1 MKKLDLQS
9 GGLKSKLILHVEKLV
24 FGLAIVLVVLF
35 VYLGTQQPSIDTS
48 PDDLV
53 RASDQ
58 ARTNIEKQ
66 TWAEVEDERWIPPEY
81 QTAATR
87 ASKPIPLAP
96 YETPSSF
103 RVRHK
108 ESIEKRPDP
117 DLLPLA
123 DLEVTPGFAPFAFL
137 SPQVAG
143 QPGMGMMREG
153 GSGMMSSGSGYEGYS
168 GGSYGS
174 EYGGGYGSGYGS
186 EMGGAVDPN
195 APPTLTPEQLL
206 QFGQARGGTGS
217 KIEGK
222 YFVAITGLAPLKK
235 QLDMYEAAFKDRANY
250 MEGRDYPRYVHFA
263 IERREQNPDGS
274 WGEWQK
280 SINVNQ
286 ERLIA
291 RHRWA
296 FMPDE
301 VAPPEYLDPTLS
313 FPMPPILLFNPGD
326 WGRHSTVPKYEP
338 REAGYGNE
346 GMMSEE
352 MEGIMLPEAG
362 GDLPG
367 DVPGLL
373 GPGGAMGAMGSEG
386 GGGYMGPYGRPGMMP
401 GMSGTG
407 TNITTPPPGMMRKPG
422 GSRSGGMS
430 ISGSEGGGYG
440 GGYSSGGYSGGTS
453 MFDAENKMFRFY
465 DTSVSPNKSYQ
476 YRVQLW
482 LEDPNNPQN
491 FQEAPPAR
499 ALEGGVLTRLK
510 PERDKITKFMQTQQG
525 GMMSP
530 RGQTTQTGP
539 QFKFWRTTEFSEPSA
554 TVRVPSSAEVLAGAV
569 DAGRTVY
576 NRNNQRQILRTA
588 EPNATVLAM
597 KWDPKADV
605 KALVTKELKEVTRGS
620 MVEYKGDLWV
630 LDPATYQFRKPYPL
644 DADKKDQ
651 EYTLNTGY
659 TVLDIRGGEDT
670 IGRYTDENNKRLKVP
685 GEILVLDDAGNIHIK
700 TELDE
705 VKEFA
710 KFNFSKP
717 EVKNTR
723 GGRSSDEGYGMEG
736 GSGYDDYGSEGRSR
750 RSRRGGE

>member
-24 FGLAIVLVVLF
+24 FGLAIVLVLLF
-35 VYLGTQQPSIDTS
+35 VYRGTQQPSIDTT
-48 PDDLV
+48 PEDLV

-58 ARTNIEKQ
+58 ARTNYEKQ
-66 TWAEVEDERWIPPEY
+66 TWEKVEEERWVPPEY

-117 DLLPLA
+117 TLLPLA
-123 DLEVTPGFAPFAFL
+123 DLEVKAGFAPFAFL
-137 SPQVAG
+137 SPQQAG
-143 QPGMGMMREG
+143 QGGMGMMREG
-153 GSGMMSSGSGYEGYS
+153 GPGMMPSGAEYDAYS
-168 GGSYGS
+168 
-174 EYGGGYGSGYGS
+174 GGGYGG
-186 EMGGAVDPN
+186 EMGMGMADAN

-206 QFGQARGGTGS
+206 EFGQARGGTGS

-274 WGEWQK
+274 WGEWEK

-338 REAGYGNE
+338 REQGYGMD
-346 GMMSEE
+346 GE
-352 MEGIMLPEAG
+352 MTGEMDGIMLPEAG

-367 DVPGLL
+367 DLPGIL
-373 GPGGAMGAMGSEG
+373 GPGGGMGGMNGMGSEG
-386 GGGYMGPYGRPGMMP
+386 SGGFMGPYGRPGRMGGP
-401 GMSGTG
+401 GGNNM
-407 TNITTPPPGMMRKPG
+407 NTPPPGMMLKPG
-422 GSRSGGMS
+422 GNRGGGMS
-430 ISGSEGGGYG
+430 MARGEGGGGYG
-440 GGYSSGGYSGGTS
+440 GATS

-465 DTSVSPNKSYQ
+465 DTSVVPNKNYQ

-510 PERDKITKFMQTQQG
+510 PERDKISKFMQSNQG
-525 GMMSP
+525 GMASP
-530 RGQTTQTGP
+530 RGQTTQNGP
-539 QFKFWRTTEFSEPSA
+539 QFKFWRTTDFSEPSS
-554 TVRVPSSAEVLAGAV
+554 TVRVPSSADVLAGSV

-576 NRNNQRQILRTA
+576 SRSNQRQILRTP

-597 KWDPKADV
+597 RWDPKTDV
-605 KALVTKELKEVTRGS
+605 KALVTKEMKEVTRGS
-620 MVEYKGDLWV
+620 MVEYKGDLWI
-630 LDPATYQFRKPYPL
+630 LDPATYQFRKPYPA

-651 EYTLNTGY
+651 EYVLKTGY
-659 TVLDIRGGEDT
+659 TLLDIRGGEDT
-670 IGRYTDENNKRLKVP
+670 IGRYTDDDNKRLKVP

-700 TELDE
+700 SELDE

-717 EVKNTR
+717 EVKIQR
-723 GGRSSDEGYGMEG
+723 GGRGSEDPYGMEG
-736 GSGYDDYGSEGRSR
+736 GSGYDDYGGSEGRG
-750 RSRRGGE
+750 RRGRGRGE

>member
-9 GGLKSKLILHVEKLV
+9 GGLKTKLILHVEKLV
-24 FGLAIVLVVLF
+24 FGLAIVLVLLF
-35 VYLGTQQPSIDTS
+35 VYRGTQQPSIDTT
-48 PDDLV
+48 PEDLV

-66 TWAEVEDERWIPPEY
+66 TWNEVEEERWVPPEY

-87 ASKPIPLAP
+87 AGKPIPLAP

-117 DLLPLA
+117 TLLPLT
-123 DLEVTPGFAPFAFL
+123 DIEVTPGFAPFAFL
-137 SPQVAG
+137 SPQQAG
-143 QPGMGMMREG
+143 QPGMIREG
-153 GSGMMSSGSGYEGYS
+153 GPGMMPS
-168 GGSYGS
+168 GS
-174 EYGGGYGSGYGS
+174 EYDGYAGSGYGS
-186 EMGGAVDPN
+186 EMGMVDAN

-206 QFGQARGGTGS
+206 EFGQARGGTGS

-263 IERREQNPDGS
+263 IERREQKPDGS
-274 WGEWQK
+274 WGEWEK

-296 FMPDE
+296 FIPDE

-326 WGRHSTVPKYEP
+326 WGRHSSVPKYEP
-338 REAGYGNE
+338 REQGYGSE

-352 MEGIMLPEAG
+352 MEMLLPEAG

-367 DVPGLL
+367 DLPGLM
-373 GPGGAMGAMGSEG
+373 GPGGAMGMGSEG
-386 GGGYMGPYGRPGMMP
+386 SDGFMGPYGRPGRMP
-401 GMSGTG
+401 GIGG
-407 TNITTPPPGMMRKPG
+407 NNIMTPPKGMMRKPTG
-422 GSRSGGMS
+422 TQGGGMS
-430 ISGSEGGGYG
+430 ISRGEGSGYG
-440 GGYSSGGYSGGTS
+440 GATS

-465 DTSVSPNKSYQ
+465 DTSVVPNKNYQ

-491 FQEAPPAR
+491 YQEAPPAR
-499 ALEGGVLTRLK
+499 ALVGDVLTRLK
-510 PERDKITKFMQTQQG
+510 PERDKIMKYLQTQQG
-525 GMMSP
+525 GMVSP
-530 RGQTTQTGP
+530 RGQTTATGP

-554 TVRVPSSAEVLAGAV
+554 TVRVPSSADVLAGSV

-597 KWDPKADV
+597 KWDPKTDV

-620 MVEYKGDLWV
+620 MVEYKGDLWI

-651 EYTLNTGY
+651 EYVLKTGY
-659 TVLDIRGGEDT
+659 TLLDIRGGEDT
-670 IGRYTDENNKRLKVP
+670 VGRYTDENNKKLRVP

-700 TELDE
+700 SELEE

-717 EVKNTR
+717 EVKIPR
-723 GGRSSDEGYGMEG
+723 GGRGSEDPYGMEDSSGYGEYG
-736 GSGYDDYGSEGRSR
+736 GSDGRG
-750 RSRRGGE
+750 RRGRGRGE

>member
-1 MKKLDLQS
+1 MKKLDLQN
-9 GGLKSKLILHVEKLV
+9 GGLKSKLILHVEKLA
-24 FGLAIVLVVLF
+24 FGLAIVLVVAF
-35 VYLGTQQPSIDTS
+35 VYLGTKQQSIKTT
-48 PDDLV
+48 PGDLV
-53 RASDQ
+53 DASKNAQ
-58 ARTNIEKQ
+58 VNIEKQ
-66 TWAEVEDERWIPPEY
+66 TWADVEEERWVPPEY

-117 DLLPLA
+117 ALLPLT
-123 DLEVTPGFAPFAFL
+123 DLEVTSGFAPFAFL
-137 SPQVAG
+137 SPQQAG
-143 QPGMGMMREG
+143 QGGMMREG
-153 GSGMMSSGSGYEGYS
+153 GPGMMGGGSEYDSYS
-168 GGSYGS
+168 GGSYG
-174 EYGGGYGSGYGS
+174 G
-186 EMGGAVDPN
+186 EMGMADVN

-206 QFGQARGGTGS
+206 EFGQARGGTGS

-250 MEGRDYPRYVHFA
+250 VEGRDYPRYVHFA
-263 IERREQNPDGS
+263 IERREQNPDGT
-274 WGEWQK
+274 WGEWEK

-296 FMPDE
+296 FIPDE

-313 FPMPPILLFNPGD
+313 FPLPPILLFNPGE

-338 REAGYGNE
+338 REPGMMGE
-346 GMMSEE
+346 DMMSEE
-352 MEGIMLPEAG
+352 MGGIMLPEG
-362 GDLPG
+362 NGDLPG
-367 DVPGLL
+367 DLPGIL
-373 GPGGAMGAMGSEG
+373 GPGGAMGMRGEG
-386 GGGYMGPYGRPGMMP
+386 GAGFMGPYGRPGRMP
-401 GMSGTG
+401 GMGRNG
-407 TNITTPPPGMMRKPG
+407 NNMIAPPEGMMRKPTG
-422 GSRSGGMS
+422 NRGGGMS
-430 ISGSEGGGYG
+430 MSRGEGGGYG
-440 GGYSSGGYSGGTS
+440 GASS

-465 DTSVSPNKSYQ
+465 DTSVVPNKSYQ

-499 ALEGGVLTRLK
+499 ALEGDVLTRLK
-510 PERDKITKFMQTQQG
+510 PERDKIMKHMQTQQG
-525 GMMSP
+525 GMAGM
-530 RGQTTQTGP
+530 RGQSTQTGP
-539 QFKFWRTTEFSEPSA
+539 QFKFWRTTDFSEPSPS
-554 TVRVPSSAEVLAGAV
+554 VRIPSSAEVLAGSV

-576 NRNNQRQILRTA
+576 NRSNQRQILRTA

-620 MVEYKGDLWV
+620 MVEYEGDLWI
-630 LDPATYQFRKPYPL
+630 LDPATYQFRKPYPI
-644 DADKKDQ
+644 DADKKEQ
-651 EYTLNTGY
+651 TYTLKTGY
-659 TVLDIRGGEDT
+659 TLLDMRGGEDT
-670 IGRYTDENNKRLKVP
+670 VGRYTDENNKKLKVP

-700 TELDE
+700 SELDE

-717 EVKNTR
+717 EVKIPR
-723 GGRSSDEGYGMEG
+723 GGRNSDDPYSMEG
-736 GSGYDDYGSEGRSR
+736 GSGYDDYGGDGGG
-750 RSRRGGE
+750 RRGRRGRGE

>member
-24 FGLAIVLVVLF
+24 FGLAIVLVVVF
-35 VYLGTQQPSIDTS
+35 VYLGTQQKSIKTTPS
-48 PDDLV
+48 DLV
-53 RASDQ
+53 SASDS
-58 ARTNIEKQ
+58 ARTNIEQQ
-66 TWAEVEDERWIPPEY
+66 TWEKVAEERWVPPEY

-117 DLLPLA
+117 ALLPLA
-123 DLEVTPGFAPFAFL
+123 DLEVTTGFAPFAFL
-137 SPQVAG
+137 SPQQAG
-143 QPGMGMMREG
+143 QGGMGMREG
-153 GSGMMSSGSGYEGYS
+153 GPGMMPSGSEYDSYS
-168 GGSYGS
+168 GG
-174 EYGGGYGSGYGS
+174 GYGS
-186 EMGGAVDPN
+186 EMGMVDAN
-195 APPTLTPEQLL
+195 APPVLTPEQALE
-206 QFGQARGGTGS
+206 FGQPRGGTGS

-222 YFVAITGLAPLKK
+222 YFVAIMGLAPLKK
-235 QLDMYEAAFKDRANY
+235 QLDIYEAAFKDRANY

-263 IERREQNPDGS
+263 IERREQNPDGT
-274 WGEWQK
+274 WGEWEK

-296 FMPDE
+296 FLPDE

-338 REAGYGNE
+338 REQGYGGE
-346 GMMSEE
+346 GIMSEE
-352 MEGIMLPEAG
+352 MEGVMLPGAG

-367 DVPGLL
+367 DLPGFM
-373 GPGGAMGAMGSEG
+373 GPGGAMGSEG
-386 GGGYMGPYGRPGMMP
+386 SGGFMGPYGRPGRMP
-401 GMSGTG
+401 GMNGVG
-407 TNITTPPPGMMRKPG
+407 NNMTTPPPGMMRKPTG
-422 GSRSGGMS
+422 NRGGGMS
-430 ISGSEGGGYG
+430 IARGESGGGYG
-440 GGYSSGGYSGGTS
+440 GGSS

-465 DTSVSPNKSYQ
+465 DTSVVPNKSYQ

-491 FQEAPPAR
+491 IQEAPSAR
-499 ALEGGVLTRLK
+499 ALEGDVLTRLK
-510 PERDKITKFMQTQQG
+510 PERDKIMKHMQSQQG

-554 TVRVPSSAEVLAGAV
+554 TVRIPSSADVLAGSV

-576 NRNNQRQILRTA
+576 SRSNQRQILRTA
-588 EPNATVLAM
+588 EPNATVVAM
-597 KWDPKADV
+597 KWDPKTDV

-620 MVEYKGDLWV
+620 MVEYKGDLWI

-644 DADKKDQ
+644 QTDKKDQ
-651 EYTLNTGY
+651 EYVLKTGY
-659 TVLDIRGGEDT
+659 TLLDIRGGEDT
-670 IGRYTDENNKRLKVP
+670 VGRYTDENNKKLRVP

-700 TELDE
+700 SELEE

-717 EVKNTR
+717 EVKIPR
-723 GGRSSDEGYGMEG
+723 GGRGSEDPYSMEG
-736 GSGYDDYGSEGRSR
+736 GSGYDDYGGSEGRGR
-750 RSRRGGE
+750 RSRGRGE

>member
-24 FGLAIVLVVLF
+24 FGLAILLVVLF
-35 VYLGTQQPSIDTS
+35 VYLGTQQPSIDTK

-66 TWAEVEDERWIPPEY
+66 TWTEVEEERWVPPEY

-87 ASKPIPLAP
+87 AGKPIPLAP

-117 DLLPLA
+117 TLLPLT
-123 DLEVTPGFAPFAFL
+123 DIEVTPGFAPFAFL
-137 SPQVAG
+137 SPQQASQG
-143 QPGMGMMREG
+143 GLGMMREG
-153 GSGMMSSGSGYEGYS
+153 GPGMMPTGSEYDIYS
-168 GGSYGS
+168 GG
-174 EYGGGYGSGYGS
+174 GYGS
-186 EMGGAVDPN
+186 EMGMVDAN

-206 QFGQARGGTGS
+206 EFGQARGGTGS

-280 SINVNQ
+280 SINVTQ

-296 FMPDE
+296 FIPDE

-338 REAGYGNE
+338 REPGYND
-346 GMMSEE
+346 GMMTEDME
-352 MEGIMLPEAG
+352 MMLPEAG
-362 GDLPG
+362 GDLPS
-367 DVPGLL
+367 DLPGFM
-373 GPGGAMGAMGSEG
+373 GPDGGMGMGMGMGSEG
-386 GGGYMGPYGRPGMMP
+386 SGGFMGPYGRPGRMP
-401 GMSGTG
+401 GMGGVGS
-407 TNITTPPPGMMRKPG
+407 NITTPPEGMMLKPTGNRAG
-422 GSRSGGMS
+422 GGGMAM
-430 ISGSEGGGYG
+430 GEGGGYG
-440 GGYSSGGYSGGTS
+440 GGYGGTS

-465 DTSVSPNKSYQ
+465 DTSVVPNKSYQ

-525 GMMSP
+525 GGMVSP
-530 RGQTTQTGP
+530 RGQTGQTAP
-539 QFKFWRTTEFSEPSA
+539 QFKFWRTTDFSEPSA
-554 TVRVPSSAEVLAGAV
+554 TVRVPSSADVLAGAV

-597 KWDPKADV
+597 KWDPKTDV

-620 MVEYKGDLWV
+620 MVEYEGDLWI

-651 EYTLNTGY
+651 EYTLKTGY
-659 TVLDIRGGEDT
+659 TLLDIRGGEDT

-700 TELDE
+700 SELEE

-717 EVKNTR
+717 EVKIPR
-723 GGRSSDEGYGMEG
+723 GGRGGPEDPYGMES
-736 GSGYDDYGSEGRSR
+736 GSGYDEYGGEGRG
-750 RSRRGGE
+750 RRGRGRGE

>member
-1 MKKLDLQS
+1 MKKLDLQN

-24 FGLAIVLVVLF
+24 FGLAILLVLLF
-35 VYLGTQQPSIDTS
+35 VYRGTQQPSISTS

-66 TWAEVEDERWIPPEY
+66 TWDEVEDERWVAPEY
-81 QTAATR
+81 QTAASR

-117 DLLPLA
+117 TLLPLA
-123 DLEVTPGFAPFAFL
+123 SLEVKAGFAPFAFL
-137 SPQVAG
+137 SPQQAG
-143 QPGMGMMREG
+143 QG
-153 GSGMMSSGSGYEGYS
+153 GLGMMSEGGPGGMPLGSGYESYA
-168 GGSYGS
+168 GG
-174 EYGGGYGSGYGS
+174 GYGS
-186 EMGGAVDPN
+186 EMGMVDAN
-195 APPTLTPEQLL
+195 APPTLTPEQSMA
-206 QFGQARGGTGS
+206 FGQPRGGTGS

-235 QLDMYEAAFKDRANY
+235 QLDLFESAFKDRANY

-263 IERREQNPDGS
+263 IERREQKPDGS
-274 WGEWQK
+274 WGEWEK
-280 SINVNQ
+280 SINVTQ

-296 FMPDE
+296 FLPDE

-338 REAGYGNE
+338 REQGYGTD
-346 GMMSEE
+346 
-352 MEGIMLPEAG
+352 IMTEDMDNILLPQG
-362 GDLPG
+362 GSDLPS
-367 DVPGLL
+367 DVPNFM
-373 GPGGAMGAMGSEG
+373 GPGGAMGMGSEG
-386 GGGYMGPYGRPGMMP
+386 SGGFMGPYGRPGMVS
-401 GMSGTG
+401 GMGG
-407 TNITTPPPGMMRKPG
+407 IGGNNITTPPPGMMRKPG
-422 GSRSGGMS
+422 AGRSGGMS
-430 ISGSEGGGYG
+430 MARGESGGDYG
-440 GGYSSGGYSGGTS
+440 GFGGATS

-465 DTSVSPNKSYQ
+465 DTSVVPNKNYQ

-510 PERDKITKFMQTQQG
+510 PERDKITKYLQTQQG
-525 GMMSP
+525 GMANV

-539 QFKFWRTTEFSEPSA
+539 QFQFWRTTEFSEPSA
-554 TVRVPSSAEVLAGAV
+554 TVHVPSSADVLAGSV

-597 KWDPKADV
+597 RWDPKTDV
-605 KALVTKELKEVTRGS
+605 KALVTKELKEVARGS
-620 MVEYKGDLWV
+620 MVEYKGDLWI
-630 LDPATYQFRKPYPL
+630 LDPATYQFRKPYPM

-651 EYTLNTGY
+651 EYVLKTGY
-659 TVLDIRGGEDT
+659 TLLDIRGGEDT
-670 IGRYTDENNKRLKVP
+670 VGRYTDENNKKLKVP

-700 TELDE
+700 SELE
-705 VKEFA
+705 EIKEFA
-710 KFNFSKP
+710 KFNFAKP
-717 EVKNTR
+717 EVKLPR
-723 GGRSSDEGYGMEG
+723 GGRNPDDPYSMEG
-736 GSGYDDYGSEGRSR
+736 GSGYDEYSSGEGRR
-750 RSRRGGE
+750 PRGRGRGE

>member
-1 MKKLDLQS
+1 MKKLDLQG

-24 FGLAIVLVVLF
+24 FGLAILLVVAF
-35 VYLGTQQPSIDTS
+35 IYFGTQQESIDAT

-53 RASDQ
+53 RASEQ

-66 TWAEVEDERWIPPEY
+66 TWTEVEDDRWVPPEY

-87 ASKPIPLAP
+87 AGKPIPLAP

-117 DLLPLA
+117 VLLPLT
-123 DLEVTPGFAPFAFL
+123 DIEVTPGFAPFAFL
-137 SPQVAG
+137 SPQQAG
-143 QPGMGMMREG
+143 QNGMMREG
-153 GSGMMSSGSGYEGYS
+153 GSGMMAGPSDYE
-168 GGSYGS
+168 SYAG
-174 EYGGGYGSGYGS
+174 GYGS
-186 EMGGAVDPN
+186 EMGMANAD
-195 APPTLTPEQLL
+195 APPMLTPEQSLE
-206 QFGQARGGTGS
+206 FGQARGGTGS

-263 IERREQNPDGS
+263 IERREQNPDGT
-274 WGEWQK
+274 WGEWEK

-296 FMPDE
+296 FIPDE

-326 WGRHSTVPKYEP
+326 WGRHSSVPKYEP
-338 REAGYGNE
+338 QEQYGNE
-346 GMMSEE
+346 MMNEDAE
-352 MEGIMLPEAG
+352 QMLLPEAG

-367 DVPGLL
+367 DLPGLM
-373 GPGGAMGAMGSEG
+373 GRGGGMGDEG
-386 GGGYMGPYGRPGMMP
+386 GGFMGPYGRPGRMP

-407 TNITTPPPGMMRKPG
+407 SNTMTPPPGMMRKPSG
-422 GSRSGGMS
+422 NRGGGMS
-430 ISGSEGGGYG
+430 ISRGEGGGYG
-440 GGYSSGGYSGGTS
+440 GGSS

-465 DTSVSPNKSYQ
+465 DTSVVPNKSYQ

-491 FQEAPPAR
+491 IQEAPPAR
-499 ALEGGVLTRLK
+499 ALEGDVLTRLK
-510 PERDKITKFMQTQQG
+510 PERDKIMKHLQTQQG
-525 GMMSP
+525 GMMDT
-530 RGQTTQTGP
+530 RGQTGQNTP
-539 QFKFWRTTEFSEPSA
+539 QFKFWRTTDYSDPSA
-554 TVRVPSSAEVLAGAV
+554 TVRVPSSADVLAGSV

-576 NRNNQRQILRTA
+576 NRNNRRQILRTA

-597 KWDPKADV
+597 RWDPKTEV
-605 KALVTKELKEVTRGS
+605 KALVTKELKEVNRGS
-620 MVEYKGDLWV
+620 MVEYEGDLWI
-630 LDPATYQFRKPYPL
+630 LDPATYQFRKPYPI
-644 DADKKDQ
+644 DADKDDQ
-651 EYTLNTGY
+651 TYVLKTGY
-659 TVLDIRGGEDT
+659 TVLDMRGGEDT
-670 IGRYTDENNKRLKVP
+670 VGRYTDQDKEKLSVP

-700 TELDE
+700 SELEE

-717 EVKNTR
+717 EEKNPR
-723 GGRSSDEGYGMEG
+723 GGRNSDDPYSMEG
-736 GSGYDDYGSEGRSR
+736 SSGYDDYGGSNGGRG
-750 RSRRGGE
+750 RRGRQRGE

>member
-1 MKKLDLQS
+1 MKKLDLQN

-24 FGLAIVLVVLF
+24 FGLAIVLVVAF
-35 VYLGTQQPSIDTS
+35 VYLGTKQQSIKTT
-48 PDDLV
+48 PGELV
-53 RASDQ
+53 DASEK
-58 ARTNIEKQ
+58 ARVNIEKQ
-66 TWAEVEDERWIPPEY
+66 TWEKVEEERWVPPEY

-117 DLLPLA
+117 ALLPLT
-123 DLEVTPGFAPFAFL
+123 DLEVTSGFAPFAFL
-137 SPQVAG
+137 SPQQTG
-143 QPGMGMMREG
+143 QGGMGMMREG
-153 GSGMMSSGSGYEGYS
+153 GPGMMGSGMEYDSYS
-168 GGSYGS
+168 GGSYG
-174 EYGGGYGSGYGS
+174 G
-186 EMGGAVDPN
+186 EMGMADAN

-206 QFGQARGGTGS
+206 EFGQARGGTGS

-250 MEGRDYPRYVHFA
+250 VEGRDYPRYVHFA
-263 IERREQNPDGS
+263 IERREQNPDGT
-274 WGEWQK
+274 WGEWEK

-296 FMPDE
+296 FIPDE

-313 FPMPPILLFNPGD
+313 FPLPPILLFNPGE

-338 REAGYGNE
+338 REAGMMGE
-346 GMMSEE
+346 DMMSEE
-352 MEGIMLPEAG
+352 MDGLLLPESG

-367 DVPGLL
+367 DLPGIL
-373 GPGGAMGAMGSEG
+373 GPGGAMGMRGEG
-386 GGGYMGPYGRPGMMP
+386 GPGFMGPYGRPGRMP
-401 GMSGTG
+401 GMGRNG
-407 TNITTPPPGMMRKPG
+407 NNMIAPPEGMMRKPTG
-422 GSRSGGMS
+422 NRGGGMS
-430 ISGSEGGGYG
+430 ISRGEGGGYG
-440 GGYSSGGYSGGTS
+440 GATS

-465 DTSVSPNKSYQ
+465 DTSVVPHKSYQ

-491 FQEAPPAR
+491 YQEAPPAR
-499 ALEGGVLTRLK
+499 ALEGDVLTRLK
-510 PERDKITKFMQTQQG
+510 PERDKIMKHMQTQQG
-525 GMMSP
+525 GMSGV

-539 QFKFWRTTEFSEPSA
+539 QFKFWRTTDFSEPSA
-554 TVRVPSSAEVLAGAV
+554 TVRIPSSAEVLAGSV

-620 MVEYKGDLWV
+620 TVEYEGDLWI
-630 LDPATYQFRKPYPL
+630 LDPATYQFRKPYPI

-651 EYTLNTGY
+651 TYTLKTGY
-659 TVLDIRGGEDT
+659 TLLDMRGGEDT
-670 IGRYTDENNKRLKVP
+670 VGRYTDENNKKLKVP

-700 TELDE
+700 SELDE

-717 EVKNTR
+717 EVKIPR
-723 GGRSSDEGYGMEG
+723 GGRNSDDPYSMEG
-736 GSGYDDYGSEGRSR
+736 GYDEYGGEGRG
-750 RSRRGGE
+750 RGRGRGRGE

>member
-9 GGLKSKLILHVEKLV
+9 GGLKTKLILHAEKLV

-35 VYLGTQQPSIDTS
+35 VYLGTQQPSIKTT

-53 RASDQ
+53 RASEQ

-66 TWAEVEDERWIPPEY
+66 TWDQVEEERWVAPEY

-117 DLLPLA
+117 TLLALT
-123 DLEVTPGFAPFAFL
+123 DLEVRAGFAPFAFL
-137 SPQVAG
+137 SPQQAG
-143 QPGMGMMREG
+143 QGGMGMMREG
-153 GSGMMSSGSGYEGYS
+153 GPGGMMPTI
-168 GGSYGS
+168 S
-174 EYGGGYGSGYGS
+174 EYDSYGGGYGG
-186 EMGGAVDPN
+186 EMGMTDAN

-206 QFGQARGGTGS
+206 EFGQARGGTGS

-263 IERREQNPDGS
+263 IERREQSPDGT
-274 WGEWQK
+274 WGEWEK

-296 FMPDE
+296 FIPDE

-338 REAGYGNE
+338 REMGYGAD
-346 GMMSEE
+346 GMMNEE
-352 MEGIMLPEAG
+352 MEMMLPEAG
-362 GDLPG
+362 GDLPS
-367 DVPGLL
+367 DMPGLL
-373 GPGGAMGAMGSEG
+373 GPGGDMGMGMGLGGEG
-386 GGGYMGPYGRPGMMP
+386 GGGFMGPYGRPGRMP
-401 GMSGTG
+401 GMGG
-407 TNITTPPPGMMRKPG
+407 VGNNIMTPPPGMMRKPTG
-422 GSRSGGMS
+422 NRGGGMS
-430 ISGSEGGGYG
+430 ISRGEGGGYG
-440 GGYSSGGYSGGTS
+440 GGTS

-465 DTSVSPNKSYQ
+465 DTSVVPNKNYQ

-499 ALEGGVLTRLK
+499 ALDGPVLSRLK
-510 PERDKITKFMQTQQG
+510 PERDKIMKHLQTQQG
-525 GMMSP
+525 GMVSP
-530 RGQTTQTGP
+530 RGQTGQTGP
-539 QFKFWRTTEFSEPSA
+539 QFKFWRTTDFSEPSA
-554 TVRVPSSAEVLAGAV
+554 TVRVPSSADVLAGSV
-569 DAGRTVY
+569 DAGRTIY

-597 KWDPKADV
+597 KWDPKTDV

-620 MVEYKGDLWV
+620 TVEYKGELWI
-630 LDPATYQFRKPYPL
+630 LDPATYQFRRPWPL

-651 EYTLNTGY
+651 EYVLKTNYTL
-659 TVLDIRGGEDT
+659 LDIRGGEDT
-670 IGRYTDENNKRLKVP
+670 IGRYTDENNKKLKVP

-700 TELDE
+700 SELEE

-717 EVKNTR
+717 EVKRTR
-723 GGRSSDEGYGMEG
+723 AGGMIDGMEG
-736 GSGYDDYGSEGRSR
+736 EGGYDEYGGGESRGR
-750 RSRRGGE
+750 RSRGRGGE

>member
-1 MKKLDLQS
+1 MKKLDLQN

-24 FGLAIVLVVLF
+24 FGLAIVLVVVF
-35 VYLGTQQPSIDTS
+35 VYRGTQQRSIETT
-48 PDDLV
+48 PNDLV
-53 RASDQ
+53 SASEN
-58 ARTNIEKQ
+58 ARNNIELQ
-66 TWAEVEDERWIPPEY
+66 TWEKVEEERWVPPEY

-117 DLLPLA
+117 ALLPLA
-123 DLEVTPGFAPFAFL
+123 SIEVTPGFAPFAFL
-137 SPQVAG
+137 STQQAG
-143 QPGMGMMREG
+143 QGGMGMMREG
-153 GSGMMSSGSGYEGYS
+153 GPGMMPGGSGYESYS
-168 GGSYGS
+168 GGA
-174 EYGGGYGSGYGS
+174 YGG
-186 EMGGAVDPN
+186 EMGMADAN

-206 QFGQARGGTGS
+206 EFGQARGGTGS

-263 IERREQNPDGS
+263 IERREQNPDGT
-274 WGEWQK
+274 WGEWEK

-301 VAPPEYLDPTLS
+301 VAPPEYLDATLS

-326 WGRHSTVPKYEP
+326 WGLHSTVPKYEP
-338 REAGYGNE
+338 REQGYGNE
-346 GMMSEE
+346 SMMSEE
-352 MEGIMLPEAG
+352 MDGIMLPEAS

-367 DVPGLL
+367 DVPGFMG
-373 GPGGAMGAMGSEG
+373 GPGRAMGGEG
-386 GGGYMGPYGRPGMMP
+386 DGGFMGPYGRPGRMP
-401 GMSGTG
+401 GMGG
-407 TNITTPPPGMMRKPG
+407 AGNNIMTPPPGMMRKPTG
-422 GSRSGGMS
+422 NRGGGMS
-430 ISGSEGGGYG
+430 MARGEGGGGYG
-440 GGYSSGGYSGGTS
+440 GGSS

-465 DTSVSPNKSYQ
+465 DTSVVPNKNYQ

-491 FQEAPPAR
+491 IQEAPPAR
-499 ALEGGVLTRLK
+499 ALEGNVLTRLK
-510 PERDKITKFMQTQQG
+510 PERDKIMKHLQTQQG
-525 GMMSP
+525 GMTSP
-530 RGQTTQTGP
+530 RGGQSGQTGP

-554 TVRVPSSAEVLAGAV
+554 TVHVPPSADVLAGSV

-597 KWDPKADV
+597 KWDSKKDV
-605 KALVTKELKEVTRGS
+605 NALVTKELKEVTRGS
-620 MVEYKGDLWV
+620 MVEYNGDLWI

-644 DADKKDQ
+644 ETDKKDQ
-651 EYTLNTGY
+651 EYTLRTGY
-659 TVLDIRGGEDT
+659 TLLDVRGGEDT
-670 IGRYTDENNKRLKVP
+670 IGRYTDENNKKLRVP
-685 GEILVLDDAGNIHIK
+685 GEILVLDESGNIHIK
-700 TELDE
+700 SELDE
-705 VKEFA
+705 VKKFA
-710 KFNFSKP
+710 KFNFAKP
-717 EVKNTR
+717 EVKRPR
-723 GGRSSDEGYGMEG
+723 GGRDADDPYSMEG
-736 GSGYDDYGSEGRSR
+736 GSGYDDYGGGGG
-750 RSRRGGE
+750 RRGRGRGE